1 MLTEKSISKSTIHDH
16 KEEDTMEAKPM
27 TPDEFSVFLENS
39 IISYAEEKTRAGN
52 WTEGESLE
60 RAKAD
65 YARFLPQGEKTE
77 NNHLYSLF
85 QDNILIGS
93 FWLAVM
99 SNKTGYIYNVEIDK
113 QYRGQ
118 GFGKSAMKEIE
129 IKAHELD
136 VNKIELHVF
145 AHNTTA
151 RRLYEKIGY
160 EVTNV
165 IMAKSI

>member
-1 MLTEKSISKSTIHDH
+1 
-16 KEEDTMEAKPM
+16 MEAKPM
-27 TPDEFSVFLENS
+27 TSEEFSIFLEKS
-39 IISYAEEKTRAGN
+39 IINYAEEKAHSGN
-52 WTEGESLE
+52 WTEEESFE

-65 YARFLPQGEKTE
+65 YARLLPQDEKTE

-85 QDNILIGS
+85 QDHILIGS

-99 SNKTGYIYNVEIDK
+99 PNKTGYIYNVEIVK
-113 QYRGQ
+113 EFRGQ

-129 IKAHELD
+129 IKAKELD
-136 VNKIELHVF
+136 LTKIELHVF

>member
-1 MLTEKSISKSTIHDH
+1 
-16 KEEDTMEAKPM
+16 M
-27 TPDEFSVFLENS
+27 TSEEFSIFLEKS
-39 IISYAEEKTRAGN
+39 IISYAEEKARSGN
-52 WTEGESLE
+52 WTKEESVE

-65 YARFLPQGEKTE
+65 YARLLPQDEKTE

-99 SNKTGYIYNVEIDK
+99 PNNTAYIYNIEIEK
-113 QYRGQ
+113 EFRGQ
-118 GFGKSAMKEIE
+118 GLGKSAMKEIE
-129 IKAHELD
+129 IKAQEFK